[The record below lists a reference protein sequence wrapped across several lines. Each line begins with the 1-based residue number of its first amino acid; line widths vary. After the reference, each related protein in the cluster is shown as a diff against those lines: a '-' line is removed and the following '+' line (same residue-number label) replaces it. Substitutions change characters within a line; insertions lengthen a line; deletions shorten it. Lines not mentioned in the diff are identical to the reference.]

1 MQLTQLRLH
10 NFRSYPQVT
19 LLPPEGVTILVG
31 DNGAGK
37 TNLLEAIHLCCLGRS
52 HRTSTDQD
60 MIRLG
65 QETCGVHAKV
75 QRQNGVDEVGV
86 RLFQQ
91 QKQKKLI
98 YVNGKTVT
106 RIGELMG
113 HMTCVMFSPEDVDI
127 IKGSPLGRRRF
138 LDMLLSQCLPAYFY
152 ALQHYNNILKQRN
165 ALLRSIA
172 KEGGDPA
179 QMPAWDEQL
188 ASACVPLV
196 RARQQ
201 AVARLNELAQAHYA
215 YVSGKEDERL
225 QLRYRGSLQ
234 DSVTP
239 QTDLQAMLRSSLPD
253 DLRRLTSSCGPH
265 RDDLL
270 ISLNGG
276 EIRSYGS
283 QGQIRTA
290 VLAMR
295 LAEIDIL
302 TKAQGEAPLLLLD
315 DVLSELDIGRRSR
328 LIMHLQR
335 VQTLIT
341 CTDLADVER
350 VRAACVLRVQDGQ
363 ISQEIAT

>member
-1 MQLTQLRLH
+1 MHLTQLRLH
-10 NFRSYPQVT
+10 NFRSYQQVT
-19 LLPPEGVTILVG
+19 LLPPEGITILVG

-52 HRTSTDQD
+52 HRTSSDQD

-75 QRQNGVDEVGV
+75 QRQNGVEEVGV

-91 QKQKKLI
+91 QRQKKLI
-98 YVNGKTVT
+98 YVNGKTMP

-127 IKGSPLGRRRF
+127 IKGGPQGRRRF

-165 ALLRSIA
+165 ALLRAIVKDGA
-172 KEGGDPA
+172 DPA

-188 ASACVPLV
+188 ASACMPLV
-196 RARQQ
+196 RARHQ
-201 AVARLNELAQAHYA
+201 AVARLDELSQGHYA
-215 YVSGKEDERL
+215 YISGKENERL
-225 QLRYRGSLQ
+225 QIHYRGNLQ
-234 DSVTP
+234 DSIKP
-239 QTDLQAMLRSSLPD
+239 QEDLQAMLRTSLPD
-253 DLRRLTSSCGPH
+253 DLRRLTTSCGPH
-265 RDDLL
+265 RDEIL
-270 ISLNGG
+270 INLDDQ
-276 EIRSYGS
+276 EIRSFGS

-315 DVLSELDIGRRSR
+315 DVLSELDTGRRSR
-328 LIMHLQR
+328 LILGLQR

-350 VRAACVLRVQDGQ
+350 VRAICVLRVKDGQ
-363 ISQEIAT
+363 ISQESST

>member
-1 MQLTQLRLH
+1 MHLIQLRLH
-10 NFRSYPQVT
+10 NFRSYQQVT
-19 LLPPEGVTILVG
+19 LLPPAGVTILLG
-31 DNGAGK
+31 ENGAGK

-52 HRTSTDQD
+52 HRTSSDQD

-98 YVNGKTVT
+98 YVNGKTVS

-127 IKGSPLGRRRF
+127 IKGGPQGRRSF

-165 ALLRSIA
+165 ALLRAIA
-172 KEGGDPA
+172 KEGADPA

-188 ASACVPLV
+188 AVACVPLV

-201 AVARLNELAQAHYA
+201 AVARLGELSQGHYA
-215 YVSGKEDERL
+215 YISGKEEERL
-225 QLRYRGSLQ
+225 QLRYRGNLQ

-239 QTDLQAMLRSSLPD
+239 QEDLKAMLSFGLSD
-253 DLRRLTSSCGPH
+253 DLRRLTTGCGPH
-265 RDDLL
+265 RDELL
-270 ISLNGG
+270 INLNDH
-276 EIRSYGS
+276 EIKSFGS

-315 DVLSELDIGRRSR
+315 DVLSELDMGRRSR

-350 VRAACVLRVQDGQ
+350 VRAACVLRVKDGQ
-363 ISQEIAT
+363 ISQESAI